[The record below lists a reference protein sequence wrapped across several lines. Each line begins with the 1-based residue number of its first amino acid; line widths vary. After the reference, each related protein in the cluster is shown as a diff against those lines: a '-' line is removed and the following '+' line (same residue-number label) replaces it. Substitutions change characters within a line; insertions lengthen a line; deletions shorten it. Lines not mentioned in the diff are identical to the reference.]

1 MTRTPFAAVIVPVHS
16 DPAGVETLLDRIEQV
31 DWPRD
36 RLHIVVAVDGGDA
49 ATVAAASRAGVT
61 VLPLPER
68 RGSYFARNRAI
79 EALPDGVDF
88 VAFTDADCLP
98 EPQWLREHWAV
109 LSTGVDQSGG
119 AVHVT
124 LRSAASPAEFVD
136 RMRHLQQ
143 ERYVRLD
150 HYAATANLAVR
161 RDVLDRM
168 RFDERLTTGGDADFG
183 RRAHAAGI
191 SLVYNPGAAVEHP
204 ARATVSDLMRKIH
217 RICDGM
223 QSRRDYWKDREVSRH
238 RVRLAPVRKARQ
250 EGVSR
255 GVLWDAQVV
264 ALEWWCQRRVA
275 RSAKRAGAVIV

>member
-1 MTRTPFAAVIVPVHS
+1 MTRLPLAAVVVPVHA
-16 DPAGVETLLDRIEQV
+16 DPVGVARLLDRIDRV
-31 DWPRD
+31 DWPRE
-36 RLHIVVAVDGGDA
+36 RLHVIVAVDGADP
-49 ATVAAASRAGVT
+49 ATVAAASRPGVT
-61 VLPLPER
+61 VLPLHEQ
-68 RGSYFARNRAI
+68 RGSYAARNRAI
-79 EALPDGVDF
+79 ESLPAGVDL

-98 EPQWLREHWAV
+98 QPQWLRAHWDV
-109 LSTGVDQSGG
+109 LSTGVEQSGG

-161 RDVLDRM
+161 RELLDRM

-183 RRAHAAGI
+183 RRAHAAGV
-191 SLVYNPGAAVEHP
+191 SLVYNPDAAVEHP
-204 ARATVSDLMRKIH
+204 ARATVNDLMRKIH

-223 QSRRDYWKDREVSRH
+223 QSRRDYWANREVSRH
-238 RVRLAPVRKARQ
+238 RVRLALIRKARE

-264 ALEWWCQRRVA
+264 ALEWWCQRRVS